1 MLPHPQRRLILYR
14 TALRLSRVFSLFSLG
29 PPSCGDGVY
38 YNRLLRKCQ
47 PLFQKN
53 FVAAARRPCSCQ
65 RGEIGGSCARQHG
78 PRRQSAGAD
87 GALLSI
93 PAAPSF
99 ASPRRDGGG
108 AFVHPRSPVL
118 RQPPPGRRRGL
129 CPSPQPCPS
138 PAPAGTAEGPLS
150 IPAAPS
156 FASPRRDGGGAF
168 IHPRGP
174 VLRQPPPGRR
184 RGLCPSPRPCPS
196 PAPAGT
202 AEEPLSI
209 AAALS
214 FASLPCEREGDRRQA
229 VEGFCPQLRP
239 GRGNPRQLR
248 PASSLANRSRI
259 S

>member
-14 TALRLSRVFSLFSLG
+14 TVLRLSRAFSLFSLG
-29 PPSCGDGVY
+29 PPSCGDDVY
-38 YNRLLRKCQ
+38 YNRLLRKGQ

-108 AFVHPRSPVL
+108 AF
-118 RQPPPGRRRGL
+118 
-129 CPSPQPCPS
+129 
-138 PAPAGTAEGPLS
+138 
-150 IPAAPS
+150 
-156 FASPRRDGGGAF
+156 

-184 RGLCPSPRPCPS
+184 RGLYPSPQPCPS
-196 PAPAGT
+196 PASLAKGRGT
-202 AEEPLSI
+202 AVRRWRDSAPSS
-209 AAALS
+209 ALGAGIPVS
-214 FASLPCEREGDRRQA
+214 SAPPPAWPTEAGSPEAQRRMSRCKTGIRLQQARRSGPAPPGPWRPC
-229 VEGFCPQLRP
+229 
-239 GRGNPRQLR
+239 
-248 PASSLANRSRI
+248 
-259 S
+259 

>member
-14 TALRLSRVFSLFSLG
+14 TVLRLSRAFSLFSLG
-29 PPSCGDGVY
+29 PPSCGDDVY

-93 PAAPSF
+93 PAA
-99 ASPRRDGGG
+99 
-108 AFVHPRSPVL
+108 L
-118 RQPPPGRRRGL
+118 
-129 CPSPQPCPS
+129 
-138 PAPAGTAEGPLS
+138 
-150 IPAAPS
+150 S

-184 RGLCPSPRPCPS
+184 RGHCPSPRPRPS

-202 AEEPLSI
+202 AEGPLSI

>member
-14 TALRLSRVFSLFSLG
+14 TAPRLSRVFSLFSLG
-29 PPSCGDGVY
+29 PPSRGDDVY

-87 GALLSI
+87 GA
-93 PAAPSF
+93 
-99 ASPRRDGGG
+99 
-108 AFVHPRSPVL
+108 
-118 RQPPPGRRRGL
+118 
-129 CPSPQPCPS
+129 
-138 PAPAGTAEGPLS
+138 PLS

-168 IHPRGP
+168 IHPRSP

-184 RGLCPSPRPCPS
+184 RGLCPSPRPRPS
-196 PAPAGT
+196 PASLAKGRGT
-202 AEEPLSI
+202 AVRRWRDSAPSSALGAGIPVSSAPPPAWPT
-209 AAALS
+209 AAGSPEAQRRMS
-214 FASLPCEREGDRRQA
+214 RCKTGIQPQQARRSGPSPPGPWRPC
-229 VEGFCPQLRP
+229 
-239 GRGNPRQLR
+239 
-248 PASSLANRSRI
+248 
-259 S
+259 

>member
-14 TALRLSRVFSLFSLG
+14 TAPRLSRVFSLFSLG
-29 PPSCGDGVY
+29 PPSRGDDVY

-87 GALLSI
+87 GA
-93 PAAPSF
+93 
-99 ASPRRDGGG
+99 
-108 AFVHPRSPVL
+108 
-118 RQPPPGRRRGL
+118 
-129 CPSPQPCPS
+129 
-138 PAPAGTAEGPLS
+138 PLS

-174 VLRQPPPGRR
+174 VLRQPPLRKGGRPPSGGGGILPPSSALGAGIPVSSAPPPAWPTAAGSPEAQR
-184 RGLCPSPRPCPS
+184 RMSRCKTGIQPQQARRSGPSPPGPWRPC
-196 PAPAGT
+196 
-202 AEEPLSI
+202 
-209 AAALS
+209 
-214 FASLPCEREGDRRQA
+214 
-229 VEGFCPQLRP
+229 
-239 GRGNPRQLR
+239 
-248 PASSLANRSRI
+248 
-259 S
+259 